1 MAVLKRNQDSLKAHE
16 NRGIRK
22 DSPQANLSRLPHLFP
37 VASYAAMK
45 PLFSLFRKP
54 PTPTWASVADEDIP
68 RYPPFAKGLPAA
80 SVARILATQPE
91 LVDAI
96 RHTLAL
102 PRGEFQTVVMP
113 VVERYAAFTHLLP
126 ASEAHHHRGAGGL
139 FRHGLEVAYWAA
151 LASEGVLFGA
161 GSTPLERKGQE
172 PRWRLAVC
180 LAGLLHDI
188 GKPVSDLS
196 ILDREGKT
204 QWNPYL
210 ENLTDWAEK
219 NGVDRYFLRW
229 RDKRHQRHEQFSV
242 LVTERVLTPECL
254 TYLTQP
260 GPEIMQAMLE
270 AIAGVDRG
278 AMFHTL
284 VIEADRKSVERDLKA
299 NHLPAD
305 SSLGIPVEKYL
316 LDAMRRLISSG
327 RWSANTRGARVWRF
341 DESLHVVWKAGA
353 QEICELLTKDKIPG
367 IPRDPDTLADILI
380 ERGLAI
386 PRRTQDGRHYRYW
399 RMAPAELDVALYML
413 RLSSPELIY
422 TGEPPVLVE
431 GRLLDEMGKETAL
444 SKREAPKPAPQQEPD
459 QERPTPVCLNDT
471 AATSYTG
478 SATDSRTIAPN
489 SEPGG
494 RGEQNVANDAVFVQP
509 TEEKSAQ
516 EQARFAGSSRSG
528 RKRTRQANSEG
539 LKSEPDGKHDR
550 PNPAHE
556 QFLPSNKPSGWDGKR
571 HELETEAAHWLAS
584 QGLAGEWLRAAI
596 GTYREPPAVSV
607 RIVDGC
613 VFLPHPDLARKL
625 GKDPGESFRLLD
637 EAGWIETD
645 VLAPMRKI
653 REIDGIRGVMLNRE
667 ASRCWLA
674 LNGDSDIAADKAHK
688 PAVTAP
694 RARKNELPNTATESK
709 KSPAPGKTK
718 RIAPTRAAQA
728 TAESGTPPTLIEQ
741 PKSVPKEPIKFPER
755 TQAPRSVITQTLD
768 RKSETGPA
776 DDLIRRIRER
786 EDLPCPV
793 DESLEWLSVPYMIID
808 WYVELHPGLTRSR
821 LIIALHRHSET
832 QLEGNSILKVRNE
845 S

>member
-1 MAVLKRNQDSLKAHE
+1 LAVLKRNQDSLKARE
-16 NRGIRK
+16 NRGVRK
-22 DSPQANLSRLPHLFP
+22 DSPQVNLSGLPHFFP

-45 PLFSLFRKP
+45 SLFCLFRKP

-80 SVARILATQPE
+80 SVERILATQPE

-102 PRGEFQTVVMP
+102 PHEEFQAVVMP

-139 FRHGLEVAYWAA
+139 FRHGLEVGYWATM
-151 LASEGVLFGA
+151 ASEGVLFGA

-204 QWNPYL
+204 RWNPYL
-210 ENLTDWAEK
+210 ENLTDWAEA

-254 TYLTQP
+254 TYLTQT

-270 AIAGVDRG
+270 AIAGVDRS
-278 AMFHTL
+278 AMFHAL

-299 NHLPAD
+299 NHLPVD
-305 SSLGIPVEKYL
+305 SSLGVPVEKYL
-316 LDAMRRLISSG
+316 LDAMRRLIG
-327 RWSANTRGARVWRF
+327 NGQWSANLRGARLWRF
-341 DESLHVVWKAGA
+341 DEGLHVVWKAGV
-353 QEICELLTKDKIPG
+353 QDICELLAKDKISG

-422 TGEPPVLVE
+422 NGEPPVVVE
-431 GRLLDEMGKETAL
+431 GRLLEETEKETVV
-444 SKREAPKPAPQQEPD
+444 SKREVPKPTIRPEPT
-459 QERPTPVCLNDT
+459 QERLVPARLNDT
-471 AATSYTG
+471 AAPSPAE
-478 SATDSRTIAPN
+478 SETDSRTITPK
-489 SEPGG
+489 SEPANQS
-494 RGEQNVANDAVFVQP
+494 EQTVANDAVLVQP

-516 EQARFAGSSRSG
+516 EQANFAGNSSSG
-528 RKRTRQANSEG
+528 RKRTKQANSEST
-539 LKSEPDGKHDR
+539 KSKLDEKPNP

-556 QFLPSNKPSGWDGKR
+556 QLPPSNKPFDSDGKR
-571 HELETEAAHWLAS
+571 NELETEAAHWLAS
-584 QGLAGEWLRAAI
+584 QGLAGEWLLHAAI

-607 RIVDGC
+607 RVVDGC

-625 GKDPGESFRLLD
+625 GKDPGESLRLLD

-674 LNGDSDIAADKAHK
+674 LADNPEFAEGEVLK
-688 PAVTAP
+688 PTVTAP
-694 RARKNELPNTATESK
+694 RVNKNELPNTAAEPLK
-709 KSPAPGKTK
+709 KHIPDS
-718 RIAPTRAAQA
+718 
-728 TAESGTPPTLIEQ
+728 
-741 PKSVPKEPIKFPER
+741 
-755 TQAPRSVITQTLD
+755 
-768 RKSETGPA
+768 
-776 DDLIRRIRER
+776 
-786 EDLPCPV
+786 
-793 DESLEWLSVPYMIID
+793 
-808 WYVELHPGLTRSR
+808 
-821 LIIALHRHSET
+821 
-832 QLEGNSILKVRNE
+832 
-845 S
+845 

>member
-1 MAVLKRNQDSLKAHE
+1 MNS
-16 NRGIRK
+16 
-22 DSPQANLSRLPHLFP
+22 
-37 VASYAAMK
+37 
-45 PLFSLFRKP
+45 LFSLFRKP
-54 PTPTWASVADEDIP
+54 SATPAATLASVADEDIP

-102 PRGEFQTVVMP
+102 PCEEFQAIVMP

-139 FRHGLEVAYWAA
+139 FRHGLEVGYWAA
-151 LASEGVLFGA
+151 MASEGVLFGA

-196 ILDREGKT
+196 ILNREGKT

-254 TYLTQP
+254 TYLTQT
-260 GPEIMQAMLE
+260 GPDIMQAMLE

-278 AMFHTL
+278 SVFHAL

-299 NHLPAD
+299 NHIPVD
-305 SSLGIPVEKYL
+305 SSLGVPVEKYL
-316 LDAMRRLISSG
+316 LDAMRRLVNSG
-327 RWSANTRGARVWRF
+327 RWSANSRGARVWRF
-341 DESLHVVWKAGA
+341 DEGLYVVWKAGA
-353 QEICELLTKDKIPG
+353 QEVCELLAKDRIPG

-386 PRRTQDGRHYRYW
+386 PRRTQDGRNYRYW

-422 TGEPPVLVE
+422 NGEPPVVVE
-431 GRLLDEMGKETAL
+431 GRLLDETEKETSL
-444 SKREAPKPAPQQEPD
+444 SKREALKPAPQQGPA
-459 QERPTPVCLNDT
+459 QERPVPARLNDT
-471 AATSYTG
+471 AAPSQAESETN
-478 SATDSRTIAPN
+478 SRTIAPN
-489 SEPGG
+489 SEPAG
-494 RGEQNVANDAVFVQP
+494 RGEQNVPNDAVLVQP
-509 TEEKSAQ
+509 TEEKPAQ
-516 EQARFAGSSRSG
+516 EQASFAGSSSSG
-528 RKRTRQANSEG
+528 RKRTRQANSENT
-539 LKSEPDGKHDR
+539 KSKLDEKQNQ
-550 PNPAHE
+550 PNPTHE
-556 QFLPSNKPSGWDGKR
+556 QFLPPNKPFDSDDKR
-571 HELETEAAHWLAS
+571 HELETEAAYWLAS

-596 GTYREPPAVSV
+596 EAYRKPPAVPV
-607 RIVDGC
+607 REVDGL
-613 VFLPHPDLARKL
+613 VFLPHPDLARKF
-625 GKDPGESFRLLD
+625 GKDPGESLRLLD

-653 REIDGIRGVMLNRE
+653 REIDGIRGLMLNRE

-674 LNGDSDIAADKAHK
+674 LAGDPEFEEGKVLK
-688 PAVTAP
+688 PTVTAP
-694 RARKNELPNTATESK
+694 RVSKNELPNTVTEAQK
-709 KSPAPGKTK
+709 APAPGKSAGT
-718 RIAPTRAAQA
+718 APEKTVPD
-728 TAESGTPPTLIEQ
+728 TAESEAVPLAPIER
-741 PKSVPKEPIKFPER
+741 PRWGMKEPINSPKRPK
-755 TQAPRSVITQTLD
+755 APQSVPTRSLD
-768 RKSETGPA
+768 RKPETGPA
-776 DDLIRRIRER
+776 DDLIRRIQER

-793 DESLEWLSVPYMIID
+793 EESPEWLSVPYTIID

-821 LIIALHRHSET
+821 LIIALHRHSEI
-832 QLEGNSILKVRNE
+832 QLEGNSILKVRKKTV
-845 S
+845 